1 MMRGLALLLIAV
13 LGGLSF
19 LAARQTLS
27 DFYTHTAALEIEAWS
42 RPTFQRDADA
52 LPQVIERLERALAIA
67 PHNAWALEF
76 IGPMRFETMRRATD
90 PLAAV
95 AAARESHASFRRA
108 LQQRPTAS
116 QTWVN
121 LALAKQSLGE
131 IDAEFF
137 TALEQSARHGP
148 WEPPVLLLGL
158 QLGLGAWDRASPAQR
173 EGILQM
179 RDRAVRRDPGA
190 VNRIARDY
198 SRPELACDPKA
209 PKSPDAPGGQP
220 CPRASP

>member
-1 MMRGLALLLIAV
+1 MRRLSVLLIAT
-13 LGGLSF
+13 LCALSF

-27 DFYTHTAALEIEAWS
+27 DLYTHTAALEIEAWS
-42 RPTFQRDADA
+42 RPGFRRDTEA

-67 PHNAWALEF
+67 PNNAWALEF
-76 IGPMRFETMRRATD
+76 MGPMQFETMRRAID
-90 PLAAV
+90 PQIAV
-95 AAARESHASFRRA
+95 TAVRASHASSRRA

-116 QTWVN
+116 QTWIN
-121 LALAKQSLGE
+121 LALTKQSLGE

-137 TALEQSARHGP
+137 TALEQSARYGP

-179 RDRAVRRDPGA
+179 RDRAVWRDPGS

-209 PKSPDAPGGQP
+209 AKAPVAAGGQP
-220 CPRASP
+220 CRMSP